1 MHALLGYLICLLVL
15 TPALSVDV
23 FFALIGATNRLH
35 DLLAMVRALSRML
48 QSVTSP
54 FKIALTL
61 AVLIGVFASDFSRT
75 TRGSLLLVAG
85 ATGLVGMLQSAMI
98 HPVIGLEPLAS
109 LVAWAAAALAALVC
123 GARMMTTSA
132 GSTVKAV

>member
-1 MHALLGYLICLLVL
+1 MHALFGYLICLLVL

-75 TRGSLLLVAG
+75 TRGFILLVASASG
-85 ATGLVGMLQSAMI
+85 AAGVMQVAMI
-98 HPVIGLEPLAS
+98 HPVSGIQLATDLAPYAIPTLAS
-109 LVAWAAAALAALVC
+109 FAF
-123 GARMMTTSA
+123 GARLIATSPGRLTA
-132 GSTVKAV
+132 

>member
-23 FFALIGATNRLH
+23 FFALIGATSRLH

-61 AVLIGVFASDFSRT
+61 AVLIGVFASEFSRT

-85 ATGLVGMLQSAMI
+85 ATGLVGMLQGATV
-98 HPVIGLEPLAS
+98 HPVIGLESLAA
-109 LVAWAAAALAALVC
+109 LGPWAAAALAVLVC
-123 GARMMTTSA
+123 GARLITTS
-132 GSTVKAV
+132 GSAVKAV

>member
-54 FKIALTL
+54 FKIALTV

-85 ATGLVGMLQSAMI
+85 ATGLVGMLQGAIVHRVPGFESLAAL
-98 HPVIGLEPLAS
+98 GL
-109 LVAWAAAALAALVC
+109 WAAAALAVLVC
-123 GARMMTTSA
+123 GARLLTTSVSA
-132 GSTVKAV
+132 VKAV

>member
-75 TRGSLLLVAG
+75 TRGFILLVASASG
-85 ATGLVGMLQSAMI
+85 AAGVMQAAMI
-98 HPVIGLEPLAS
+98 NPVS
-109 LVAWAAAALAALVC
+109 
-123 GARMMTTSA
+123 
-132 GSTVKAV
+132 